1 MRLARYLAL
10 AGVASRRRC
19 EELIRAGRV
28 RVQGRQETDPSRRV
42 QVGQET
48 VELDG
53 QPLALQ
59 PRVYVLLHKP
69 PGLLSAARDDRGR
82 TTVTQYVQSRGGP
95 DVRLYPVGRLD
106 RMSEGLMLLTND
118 GELAH
123 ALTHPSREVPKTYR
137 VWVDGAVSPATV
149 GRLRSGVMLDD
160 GPARAVAAR
169 IVRTTGRGT
178 VLELTLHEGRKREV
192 RRMCLAVGHPVR
204 RLVRVRL
211 GPLTLRGLP
220 TGAWR
225 YLTPQEVQ
233 ALYREAGLDPGG

>member
-169 IVRTTGRGT
+169 IVRTTGRET